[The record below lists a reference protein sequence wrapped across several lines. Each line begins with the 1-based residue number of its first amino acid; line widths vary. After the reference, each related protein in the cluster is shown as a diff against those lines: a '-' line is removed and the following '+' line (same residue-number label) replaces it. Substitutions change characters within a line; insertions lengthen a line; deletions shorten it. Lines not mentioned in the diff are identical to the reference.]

1 MRKNI
6 TFQRLWILKTSDW
19 FENTWWAIRNW
30 FSPRQKWL
38 TKKIP
43 NRWTDK
49 DVLWEICILEGI
61 KHYVEDEDALKD
73 FEISQKDPEYP
84 DHQKKFDREV
94 QWAYDETTIRLPF
107 LEKKLEWAWKKVPHW
122 NLEDINTRKIDYDA
136 TYGETDRLEKEIADL
151 KTKVMI
157 WAVKNRG
164 SIWT

>member
-1 MRKNI
+1 MKEKKRI
-6 TFQRLWILKTSDW
+6 RQQILKISDW
-19 FENTWWAIRNW
+19 CENVMWNIRNW
-30 FSPRQKWL
+30 FNPRQKWL

-43 NRWTDK
+43 NHWIDK
-49 DVLWEICILEGI
+49 DTLWEICILEGI
-61 KHYVEDEDALKD
+61 KHYVEGEDALNN
-73 FEISQKDPEYP
+73 FETSQRDPEYP

-94 QWAYDETTIRLPF
+94 SKMYEEITVALPK
-107 LEKKLEWAWKKVPHW
+107 LEKQLEWAWKKVPHW